1 MTPKEIIEQ
10 EIKDLYAETDK
21 IYSKMYMYK
30 LMFPQKPT
38 QDRVIHLAKLVKN
51 LRKLN
56 EELDSFMPDELPY

>member
-10 EIKDLYAETDK
+10 EIVDLYAETDK

-30 LMFPQKPT
+30 LMFPQNPT